1 MTWVYNKLCSTEQG
15 LSHMGQVAIT
25 VIPNKVNIYQR
36 YEGSPYQARIKL
48 DSGEWYRTTTK
59 KRDLDEARERSI
71 EIYYE
76 TRTRQEQNLPPVSKT
91 CSSVAKYTI
100 SIMNVQ
106 TESGRGKVIYKDYI
120 KAINQYFIPFFGKHS
135 ITKITP
141 QLLDQFDSWRSER
154 MGKEPAS
161 STLNTHN
168 SSFNRIFEVAKDQ
181 GWIVK
186 SQIPLLKNKG
196 RKSQTRPTFSFQ
208 EYRLLHRRMR
218 EWSKTGVRQKTQ
230 MKRELLR
237 DYVLILSNTGIRHG
251 TEMMNLKW
259 KHVTWFEN
267 EKGERFIQF
276 TVSGKTGNRQLIG
289 RHSVVT
295 PLKRIQS
302 RFEELNSVG
311 FDDLLKSKCEEYV
324 FRLSDGTIPKQLDKS
339 FTQFLENCDLL
350 YGSTSENPRTL
361 YSLRHFY
368 ATYQLFNGRNIHKL
382 AIQMGTSVGML
393 EQHYSK
399 LTPMLMAKEF
409 AGG

>member
-1 MTWVYNKLCSTEQG
+1 
-15 LSHMGQVAIT
+15 MGQVAIT

-59 KRDLDEARERSI
+59 KRDLEEARERSI

-168 SSFNRIFEVAKDQ
+168 SSFNRI
-181 GWIVK
+181 
-186 SQIPLLKNKG
+186 
-196 RKSQTRPTFSFQ
+196 
-208 EYRLLHRRMR
+208 
-218 EWSKTGVRQKTQ
+218 
-230 MKRELLR
+230 
-237 DYVLILSNTGIRHG
+237 
-251 TEMMNLKW
+251 
-259 KHVTWFEN
+259 
-267 EKGERFIQF
+267 
-276 TVSGKTGNRQLIG
+276 
-289 RHSVVT
+289 
-295 PLKRIQS
+295 
-302 RFEELNSVG
+302 
-311 FDDLLKSKCEEYV
+311 
-324 FRLSDGTIPKQLDKS
+324 
-339 FTQFLENCDLL
+339 
-350 YGSTSENPRTL
+350 
-361 YSLRHFY
+361 
-368 ATYQLFNGRNIHKL
+368 
-382 AIQMGTSVGML
+382 
-393 EQHYSK
+393 
-399 LTPMLMAKEF
+399 
-409 AGG
+409 